1 MASWLLWKELTRR
14 EKGDEYMPSY
24 VLLVNWT
31 DQGIRNVKGTVE
43 RTDDV
48 ARLAER
54 HGGRLVQTYWTVGP
68 YDLVAIAEATDDESA
83 TAFALELGSVGN
95 VRTTTMRA
103 YDREEMSRVLQRL
116 G

>member
-1 MASWLLWKELTRR
+1 
-14 EKGDEYMPSY
+14 MPNY
-24 VLLVNWT
+24 ILLVNWT

-48 ARLAER
+48 AKLAEK
-54 HGGRLVQTYWTVGP
+54 HGGRLVQSYWTVGP
-68 YDLVAIAEATDDESA
+68 YDLVAIAEASDDESA
-83 TAFALELGSVGN
+83 SAFTLELGSVGN

-103 YDREEMSRVLQRL
+103 YDREEMSGIIQRL

>member
-1 MASWLLWKELTRR
+1 
-14 EKGDEYMPSY
+14 MPHY

-31 DQGIRNVKGTVE
+31 DQGKKNVKGTVE

-48 ARLAER
+48 AKLAEK
-54 HGGRLVQTYWTVGP
+54 HGGRLVQSYWTVGP
-68 YDLVAIAEATDDESA
+68 YDLVAIGEAPDDESA
-83 TAFALELGSVGN
+83 SAFALELGLIGN

-103 YDREEMSRVLQRL
+103 YDREEMSGIIQRL

>member
-1 MASWLLWKELTRR
+1 
-14 EKGDEYMPSY
+14 MPYY

-48 ARLAER
+48 ARLAEK
-54 HGGRLVQTYWTVGP
+54 HGGRLVQSYWTVGP
-68 YDLVAIAEATDDESA
+68 YDLVAIGEAPDDESA
-83 TAFALELGSVGN
+83 SAFALELSSVGN

-103 YDREEMSRVLQRL
+103 YDREEMSGIIQRL

>member
-1 MASWLLWKELTRR
+1 
-14 EKGDEYMPSY
+14 MPYY

-31 DQGIRNVKGTVE
+31 EQGIRNVKGTVD

-48 ARLAER
+48 AKLAEK
-54 HGGRLVQTYWTVGP
+54 HGGRLVQSYWTVGP
-68 YDLVAIAEATDDESA
+68 YDLVGIAEAPDDESA
-83 TAFALELGSVGN
+83 SAFALELGSSGN

-103 YDREEMSRVLQRL
+103 YDREQMSGIIQRL

>member
-1 MASWLLWKELTRR
+1 
-14 EKGDEYMPSY
+14 MPHY

-48 ARLAER
+48 AKLAEK
-54 HGGRLVQTYWTVGP
+54 HGGRLVQSYWTVGP
-68 YDLVAIAEATDDESA
+68 YDLVGIAEAPDDESA
-83 TAFALELGSVGN
+83 SAFALELSSSGN
-95 VRTTTMRA
+95 IRTTTMRA
-103 YDREEMSRVLQRL
+103 YDREQMSGIVQRL

>member
-1 MASWLLWKELTRR
+1 
-14 EKGDEYMPSY
+14 MPHY

-31 DQGIRNVKGTVE
+31 DQGIKNVKGTVE

-48 ARLAER
+48 AKLAEK
-54 HGGRLVQTYWTVGP
+54 HGGRLVQSYWTVGP
-68 YDLVAIAEATDDESA
+68 YDLVAIGEAPDDESA
-83 TAFALELGSVGN
+83 TAFALELGLVGN

-103 YDREEMSRVLQRL
+103 YDREQMSGIVQRL

>member
-1 MASWLLWKELTRR
+1 
-14 EKGDEYMPSY
+14 MPYY

-48 ARLAER
+48 AKLAEK
-54 HGGRLVQTYWTVGP
+54 HGGRLVQSYWTVGP
-68 YDLVAIAEATDDESA
+68 YDLVAIGEAPDDESA
-83 TAFALELGSVGN
+83 SAFALELSSVGN

-103 YDREEMSRVLQRL
+103 YDREQMSGIIQRL

>member
-1 MASWLLWKELTRR
+1 
-14 EKGDEYMPSY
+14 MPYY

-48 ARLAER
+48 ARLAEK
-54 HGGRLVQTYWTVGP
+54 HGGRLVQSYWTVGP
-68 YDLVAIAEATDDESA
+68 YDLVAIGEAPDDESA
-83 TAFALELGSVGN
+83 SAFALELSSVGN

-103 YDREEMSRVLQRL
+103 YDREEMSGIVQRL